1 MRLNKKIRSIF
12 AVLTLALASALPA
25 QSHAV
30 TNALYLTMDG
40 SGSIWPSD
48 FSLQTTGYVNALN
61 TVFGTGSYWGT
72 AIGVSVFSSGVSE
85 KFAMQTI
92 DDAADLSSL
101 TTAIGAI
108 TQPGGLTAIGNAIN
122 AAASAIQA
130 GFADAINK
138 VIDVSTDGYSNT
150 GASPSTAANA
160 ALANGITTNCIGIGR
175 GANCN
180 FETGFEVLVADYNG
194 FEAALT
200 RKLERELQSAS
211 EPAVAMLL
219 ALGLIGMG
227 VARRRRTA

>member
-1 MRLNKKIRSIF
+1 MRLNKNLRSIF
-12 AVLTLALASALPA
+12 AALTLALASALPT
-25 QSHAV
+25 QSYAV

-40 SGSIWPSD
+40 SGSISSSN
-48 FSLQTTGYVNALN
+48 FSLQTAGYVNALN

-92 DDAADLSSL
+92 DNAADLSTL

-108 TQPGGLTAIGNAIN
+108 TQPGGLTAIGDAIN

-130 GFADAINK
+130 VFAGAKNK

-150 GASPSTAANA
+150 GANPSTAANA
-160 ALANGITTNCIGIGR
+160 ALANGITTNCIGIGS
-175 GANCN
+175 GASCN
-180 FETGFEVLVADYNG
+180 FETGFEVMVASYND
-194 FEAALT
+194 FEAALI
-200 RKLERELQSAS
+200 RKLQTELRPTP

-227 VARRRRTA
+227 VARRRRAV